1 MSLTKTDWRVLS
13 DSLPADGN
21 KHSVDAEDDNW
32 AKDEASHS
40 GSGLPLAGSYL
51 ESTNKNIEE
60 SENIPIQVEQFF
72 R

>member
-1 MSLTKTDWRVLS
+1 M
-13 DSLPADGN
+13 
-21 KHSVDAEDDNW
+21 DAEDDNW